1 MKRRFREAK
10 ETALY
15 KFSGTVS
22 LIEDD
27 YEDGESTGRKQYYD
41 ISESAKSI
49 KKLIN
54 EINISCNHVFSEDL
68 SDWGASTTMNDCSE
82 IWTDSTVTAGLKTPT
97 EEQIQRWKNRNFKLY
112 NAHIQGH
119 IYKISTTDLTEEDF
133 DSFGFELE

>member
-22 LIEDD
+22 LREDD
-27 YEDGESTGRKQYYD
+27 YEDGESIGREHYYE

-54 EINISCNHVFSEDL
+54 KINTICNHVFSEDL

-82 IWTDSTVTAGLKTPT
+82 IWTDATSTSILEPPT
-97 EEQIQRWKNRNFKLY
+97 EEEIKKWKKRMFKLY

-119 IYKISTTDLTEEDF
+119 IYKINTTDLTEEEF
-133 DSFGFELE
+133 VELGFELE

>member
-10 ETALY
+10 ETVLY

-68 SDWGASTTMNDCSE
+68 SDWGASTTMNGCSE

-119 IYKISTTDLTEEDF
+119 IYKINTTDLTEEEF
-133 DSFGFELE
+133 VELGFELE

>member
-1 MKRRFREAK
+1 MKRRFRESK
-10 ETALY
+10 ETILY
-15 KFSGTVS
+15 KFDGGVS
-22 LIEDD
+22 LVEDD
-27 YEDGESTGRKQYYD
+27 YEDGESIGSEHYY
-41 ISESAKSI
+41 
-49 KKLIN
+49 

-97 EEQIQRWKNRNFKLY
+97 EEQIQRWKKRNFKLY

-119 IYKISTTDLTEEDF
+119 IYKINTTDLTEEDF